1 MADAKT
7 LKDWIS
13 SEFQPFTLTEAE
25 QLKEL
30 EWFQNA
36 AKPFKGMTIRV
47 VSERIDTHWYEA
59 SVLAKAF
66 REITGIDIIHEITG
80 EDDVVKKIDT
90 HLKMGINLYDM
101 YTMKNHY
108 KSITNMYEKLWLN
121 QN

>member
-1 MADAKT
+1 
-7 LKDWIS
+7 
-13 SEFQPFTLTEAE
+13 
-25 QLKEL
+25 
-30 EWFQNA
+30 
-36 AKPFKGMTIRV
+36 MTIRV

-101 YTMKNHY
+101 YINDSDLIGTHFRSGKVVDLLEFMKGEGSSVTLPTLDL
-108 KSITNMYEKLWLN
+108 KDFIG
-121 QN
+121 